1 MPSIEVQA
9 VEVRLTPVEA
19 QTFDVIV
26 SAPNPVVQVVSEG
39 PQGPGVPF
47 FGNTDDVLVKSSNTS
62 FDTEWT
68 DAVTVDSVQFDVT
81 ADEGEPVTGQMVW
94 NAEEGTVDL
103 GLNGEEGTF
112 LHLGQESV
120 YRVTNLTG
128 STIAKGRVCRFAG
141 TIGNSGKLKVALFD
155 AAVHPAKTVMG
166 VAADDIPNDA
176 EGYVVAFGKVRKVK
190 TDFAGWV
197 EGDILF
203 AAAGDPGGLTRVQ
216 PQSPN
221 AIVTVAALVT
231 RSAQVGELF
240 VRPTF
245 APVLSETQDVRI
257 TDPQDGD
264 VLVFDAAAGYWK
276 NQQPA

>member
-1 MPSIEVQA
+1 MPSIEVRS
-9 VEVRLTPVEA
+9 VEVRLSPVEA

-26 SAPNPVVQVVSEG
+26 SAPHPVVQIVSEG

-47 FGNTDDVLVKSSNTS
+47 FGNTDDVLVKASNTS

-68 DAVTVDSVQFDVT
+68 DAITVDSVQFDLT
-81 ADEGEPVTGQMVW
+81 ADEGEPATGEMVW

-103 GLNGEEGTF
+103 GLNGSGGF
-112 LHLGQESV
+112 VHLAQETLF
-120 YRVTNLTG
+120 RVSNRTG
-128 STIAKGRVCRFAG
+128 ADIAKGKVVGFAG
-141 TIGNSGKLKVALFD
+141 TIGNSGKLKARLFD
-155 AAVHPAKTVMG
+155 ASAHPAKTIMG
-166 VAADDIPNDA
+166 VAAETIPNDG

-190 TDFAGWV
+190 TDFVGWI

-203 AAAGDPGGLTRVQ
+203 ADPVVPGGLTRVQ
-216 PQSPN
+216 PTSPN

-245 APVLSETQDVRI
+245 APVLTETQDVRI
-257 TDPQDGD
+257 TNPQDGD